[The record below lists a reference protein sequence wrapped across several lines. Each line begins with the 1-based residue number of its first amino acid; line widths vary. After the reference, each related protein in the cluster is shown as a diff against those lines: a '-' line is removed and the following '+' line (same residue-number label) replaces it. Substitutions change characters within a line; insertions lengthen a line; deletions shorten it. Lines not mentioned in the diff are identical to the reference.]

1 MMNKLLRAI
10 FGASTLLLGA
20 ALSGCGSPEQ
30 NAQKYY
36 ESGMALIAKNDDL
49 GARLELLKSVK
60 YKSDKVETWR
70 ALAGIDE
77 RTKATSLFLDLRRI
91 VELDPNDLDA
101 RLRLARIMVA
111 GGAADGAQRVL
122 ESAKEESPSAPL
134 HALRAAV
141 LLKLNDSAAALRE
154 AQQAFEIDP
163 QNVDAV
169 SILAS
174 KKLADG
180 DADGAL
186 KMLDSLK
193 VEPRDELRVLLLKTQ
208 IYAKKGDAAQTE
220 ASLRKVISLSP
231 KEPVYQAQLIQLLV
245 SQRRFDDAEKE
256 LRKRADGNPSDTK
269 AGLDLVRFLN
279 LTKGADAARKELETR
294 IKAGGDTF
302 DYQVT
307 LAELDLTQN
316 RAKEATEALQ
326 LLVNSAP
333 SPEKK
338 IVAQVKLAELYLTQ
352 SNIPAAEPL
361 ISDVLNK
368 DRRNA
373 GALRLRAAINI
384 DRGQFDSAISD
395 LREALNDQPKSPDL
409 LITLAVAY
417 ERAGKTELAD
427 RQYADVLKVANQNPE
442 IVQRYVGFLQRQGNA
457 ARAEDILTEATG
469 RYPAN
474 LQLLASLAQ
483 VKLSR
488 QNWTGALAVADTLGK
503 IESGRVLADQIR
515 ASALA
520 GQNKVDES
528 VAALEDAHR
537 AAPDALQPLVS
548 LSSAYVK
555 QGKPDKA
562 VGLLQEVSKKHPE
575 SAQVL
580 VLLGQTWATQKNDD
594 EALKAYKAAVAQQ
607 PKAAVG
613 YEALN
618 AFYIR
623 QKKYDAANDV
633 LQVGLREMPNDINLR
648 LSSASLQILKGDND
662 AAISQ
667 YEAILKDQPN
677 SLVAINNLASLL
689 LDNRSDKTS
698 VDRAA
703 ALADKLKSSNVPQF
717 LDTVGWAQYK
727 QGDIKAALSTL
738 EAAVAKLP
746 DLAALRYHLGMVYA
760 AAGSPDKS
768 AEQLK
773 QALSLEPDGTPLK
786 DSIRAAM
793 R

>member
-1 MMNKLLRAI
+1 MNGIRTSLGI
-10 FGASTLLLGA
+10 SVLLLA
-20 ALSGCGSPEQ
+20 ASLGGCGSPEQ

-36 ESGMALIAKNDDL
+36 DSGMALIAKNDDL
-49 GARLELLKSVK
+49 GARLELLKAIK
-60 YKSDKVETWR
+60 YKSDKVEAWR
-70 ALAGIDE
+70 ALAGVDE
-77 RTKATSLFLDLRRI
+77 RTKSSSLFLDLRRV
-91 VELDPNDLDA
+91 VELDPNDLDT
-101 RLRLARIMVA
+101 RLRLARMMVA
-111 GGAADGAQRVL
+111 GGATDGAQRIL
-122 ESAKEESPSAPL
+122 DAAKEDKPSAPL
-134 HALRAAV
+134 HALRAAI
-141 LLKLNDSAAALRE
+141 LLKANDSASALKE

-163 QNVDAV
+163 ANIDAV
-169 SILAS
+169 SVLAA

-186 KMLDSLK
+186 KMLGSLN
-193 VEPRDELRVLLLKTQ
+193 VQPQDELRVLLLKLQ
-208 IYAKKGDAAQTE
+208 IFAKKGDVVQTE
-220 ASLRKVISLSP
+220 ALLRKAISLNP
-231 KEPVYQAQLIQLLV
+231 KEVAYRAQLVQLLV

-256 LRKRADGNPSDTK
+256 LRARVDENPTDTK
-269 AGLDLVRFLN
+269 VGLDLVRFLN
-279 LTKGADAARKELETR
+279 LTKGTDAARKELEAR

-326 LLVNSAP
+326 LLVKSAP

-338 IVAQVKLAELYLTQ
+338 IVAQVKLAELYLAQ

-361 ISDVLNK
+361 ISEVLDK

-384 DRGQFDSAISD
+384 DREKFDSAISD

-427 RQYADVLKVANQNPE
+427 RQYADALKVANQNPE
-442 IVQRYVGFLQRQGNA
+442 IVLRYVGFLQRQGNP
-457 ARAEDILTEATG
+457 ARAEDILAEATG
-469 RYPAN
+469 RYPTN

-548 LSSAYVK
+548 LASAYVK

-562 VGLLQEVSKKHPE
+562 VGLLQEMSKKHPE

-580 VLLGQTWATQKNDD
+580 VLLGQTWATQNNDD

-633 LQVGLREMPNDINLR
+633 LQVGLKEMPNDINLR
-648 LSSASLQILKGDND
+648 LSSASLLILKGDND

-667 YEAILKDQPN
+667 YEAILKDRPN

-689 LDNRSDKTS
+689 LDNRSDKAS

-727 QGDIKAALSTL
+727 QGDVKAALSTL

-760 AAGSPDKS
+760 AVGSPDKS

-773 QALSLEPDGTPLK
+773 LALSLEPDGTSLNA
-786 DSIRAAM
+786 SIRAALK
-793 R
+793 